1 MATRDLEDLDDWD
14 DWTGA
19 GGAGSVGDRLTRQA
33 ARHAAL
39 TGALVDSSG
48 ATKGK
53 GGRPFTPRTTS
64 LLARLHG
71 FNGFHGLTASSSY
84 TYVNTELFH
93 KFDCGVER

>member
-1 MATRDLEDLDDWD
+1 MRPRAPYTRVTMATRDLEDLDDWD

-53 GGRPFTPRTTS
+53 VDRPFTPRTTS
-64 LLARLHG
+64 W
-71 FNGFHGLTASSSY
+71 Y
-84 TYVNTELFH
+84 TE
-93 KFDCGVER
+93 